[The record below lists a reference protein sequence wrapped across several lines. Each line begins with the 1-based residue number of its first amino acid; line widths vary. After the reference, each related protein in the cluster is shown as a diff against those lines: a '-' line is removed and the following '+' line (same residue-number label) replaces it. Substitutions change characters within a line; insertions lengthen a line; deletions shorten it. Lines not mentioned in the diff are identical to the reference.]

1 MVTSPKCTFLGLEIY
16 IILILKYFM
25 FLNFEK
31 LLCSF
36 GRGLNFS
43 APRTL
48 HRIRALGMALRRN
61 CPTHSMVLYCTAP
74 TFYRRNPYFAHLQVN
89 HTGPTRFWVYAVQT
103 STTPTPFPLSHWKDI
118 FWDREMRWE
127 WFHICTALWPGRH
140 KVAAGPPTSAGSSKP
155 LSTNIKTIQRWNS
168 CPKAPPSSLISLC
181 HYFI

>member
-31 LLCSF
+31 LLCSS

-61 CPTHSMVLYCTAP
+61 CPTHSMVLYGTA
-74 TFYRRNPYFAHLQVN
+74 AHVLPPQ
-89 HTGPTRFWVYAVQT
+89 PIFCT
-103 STTPTPFPLSHWKDI
+103 STSKSHRADTFLGVCSSDQCDTHSFPFVALKRYILRLRDALRVVSHL
-118 FWDREMRWE
+118 
-127 WFHICTALWPGRH
+127 HGS
-140 KVAAGPPTSAGSSKP
+140 VAG
-155 LSTNIKTIQRWNS
+155 KT
-168 CPKAPPSSLISLC
+168 
-181 HYFI
+181 